1 MRDGFAELICRRNL
15 GPCGSAVNVH
25 GVFLANS
32 SIAMATEELIDRVGR
47 LALGFFETAGALAV
61 FAGRAVIEA
70 FRPPYECAEILR
82 HLYQFGFRSAPLIVT
97 SGFAIGVVL
106 SMHTRASLERFGAEA
121 MIPAGLAI
129 ALVRETGPL
138 TAGLLVS
145 GRVGAGIGAEVGAMR
160 VTEQIDAL
168 EASAVDAFKYLVVTR
183 VIACMI
189 AMPLL
194 TTMMNF
200 AGVMGGYA
208 SEAIQ
213 SGMPWQL
220 YFERSFMYIGF
231 SDLIPATLKTIVF
244 GFLIAIVGG
253 YLGFT
258 TRGGTEGVGNAST
271 RSVVLASI
279 LIILSN
285 VILVRIILFFYPQGS
300 A

>member
-1 MRDGFAELICRRNL
+1 VAAAEL
-15 GPCGSAVNVH
+15 
-25 GVFLANS
+25 
-32 SIAMATEELIDRVGR
+32 LIDRAGR
-47 LALGFFETAGALAV
+47 VVLSFFVTAGALAV
-61 FAGRAVIEA
+61 FAGRALFEA
-70 FRPPYECAEILR
+70 FRPPYDFTEILR
-82 HLYQFGFRSAPLIVT
+82 HLHQFGLRSAPLIVT

-129 ALVRETGPL
+129 ALIRETGPL

-145 GRVGAGIGAEVGAMR
+145 GRVGAGIGAELGAMR

-200 AGVMGGYA
+200 SGVLGGYV
-208 SEAIQ
+208 SEAVQ

-220 YFERSFMYIGF
+220 YLDRSFMYIGF

-244 GFLIAIVGG
+244 GFVIAIVGG

-258 TRGGTEGVGNAST
+258 TQGGTEGVGNAST
-271 RSVVLASI
+271 RSVVMASI

-285 VILVRIILFFYPQGS
+285 VILVRIIFFFYPQGS